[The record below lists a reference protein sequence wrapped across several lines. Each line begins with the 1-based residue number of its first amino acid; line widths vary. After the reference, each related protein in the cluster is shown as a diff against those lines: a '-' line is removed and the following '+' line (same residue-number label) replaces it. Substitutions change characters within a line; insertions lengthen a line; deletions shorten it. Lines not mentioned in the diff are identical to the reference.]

1 MPPPNRDR
9 VRVSM
14 WLARSGVAAVS
25 QLAEKRGV
33 PVADVYRAVFAAGY
47 PIVAKDLQRAAARA
61 KRRESKT

>member
-1 MPPPNRDR
+1 
-9 VRVSM
+9 VIE
-14 WLARSGVAAVS
+14 
-25 QLAEKRGV
+25 LAEKRGI